1 MTQYTLAPQMA
12 ELCAECF
19 IGCCQ
24 QIELGFFVPINLV
37 VSASVSRVK
46 CVLQTASVLWA
57 VSDSTHLLFSVDCCW
72 SCRGCVWREPFTP
85 PQQVMCELHKL
96 H

>member
-1 MTQYTLAPQMA
+1 MTHSTLAPQMA

-19 IGCCQ
+19 SGCRQ

-57 VSDSTHLLFSVDCCW
+57 VSNSTHLLFSV
-72 SCRGCVWREPFTP
+72 CRLLLELQRLCVER
-85 PQQVMCELHKL
+85 VLHSTAAGDV
-96 H
+96 